1 MSIRNT
7 RELKISSSLNGDNLN
22 LRSWNLFREGYF
34 GTDKLPKAHWKNNT
48 FKLTYDS
55 LSYENRES
63 YVSLELSSGID
74 KPDGDSH
81 CPIETQ
87 HEDNKLGTKIS
98 KKNEFLK
105 WNPCSYWYFN
115 SYWCLTERKFKFKFD
130 PLWEIYSNLENKTVE
145 LDLKSEYQ
153 KQFSAEVTIV
163 VLANHKEI
171 LSDPV
176 SFIYKAKIQSYQP
189 SEKDYLIPRLSNP
202 EEIHEVLIFWDN
214 DSNQFRILFNSY
226 DAEFLDSYD
235 IQI

>member
-48 FKLTYDS
+48 S
-55 LSYENRES
+55 NQVNLSNEDREL
-63 YVSLELSSGID
+63 YVSLELSSETD
-74 KPDGDSH
+74 KPEGDSH

-115 SYWCLTERKFKFKFD
+115 SYWCLTDRKFKFKFD
-130 PLWEIYSNLENKTVE
+130 PLWDIYSNLENKTVE
-145 LDLKSEYQ
+145 LDLKNEYQ
-153 KQFSAEVTIV
+153 KQFSGKVTIV
-163 VLANHKEI
+163 ILANHKKI
-171 LSDPV
+171 LFDSV
-176 SFIYKAKIQSYQP
+176 SFIYKAIVQSYQP

-226 DAEFLDSYD
+226 DAEFLYSPK